1 MKIDIATLIS
11 TDRKIYT
18 NDKRFKVGTTNSNA
32 RKKQMN
38 LPATVSTKLQKSA
51 AFILL
56 SLALVGLEIPSSSG
70 QSLPNSSTKSA
81 PFVDGTY
88 LYGET
93 PKPNQIGKAY
103 LLLQRQQGNIVGAL
117 YYPNSEFS
125 CFTGKQNNN
134 TVSAKSLSSNKAKTE
149 NMKIN
154 LSNFHQIKLISA
166 NDQRILTVCKQ
177 TTVAS
182 KQLTNEITNHIGFI
196 E

>member
-1 MKIDIATLIS
+1 
-11 TDRKIYT
+11 
-18 NDKRFKVGTTNSNA
+18 
-32 RKKQMN
+32 MN

-56 SLALVGLEIPSSSG
+56 SLALVGLEIPSSTG

-81 PFVDGTY
+81 LLVDGTY

-103 LLLQRQQGNIVGAL
+103 LVMQHQQGDIVGAL

-154 LSNFHQIKLISA
+154 LSNFHQIKLISP

-177 TTVAS
+177 TTLAS
-182 KQLTNEITNHIGFI
+182 
-196 E
+196 

>member
-1 MKIDIATLIS
+1 MKVDIATLIS

-18 NDKRFKVGTTNSNA
+18 KDKRFKVGTTNSNA

-56 SLALVGLEIPSSSG
+56 SLALVGLEIPSSTG

-81 PFVDGTY
+81 PLADGTY

-103 LLLQRQQGNIVGAL
+103 LVLQRQQGDIVGAL

-134 TVSAKSLSSNKAKTE
+134 TVSAKSLSYNKAKTE

-166 NDQRILTVCKQ
+166 NDQRILSVCKQ
-177 TTVAS
+177 T
-182 KQLTNEITNHIGFI
+182 
-196 E
+196 

>member
-1 MKIDIATLIS
+1 
-11 TDRKIYT
+11 
-18 NDKRFKVGTTNSNA
+18 
-32 RKKQMN
+32 MN
-38 LPATVSTKLQKSA
+38 PPATVSTKLQKSA

-56 SLALVGLEIPSSSG
+56 SLALVGLEIPSSTG

-81 PFVDGTY
+81 PLVDGTY

-103 LLLQRQQGNIVGAL
+103 LVMQHQQGDIVGAL

-125 CFTGKQNNN
+125 CFTGKQDNN
-134 TVSAKSLSSNKAKTE
+134 TVSAKSLSYNKAKTE

-166 NDQRILTVCKQ
+166 NDQRILSVCKQ

-182 KQLTNEITNHIGFI
+182 
-196 E
+196 